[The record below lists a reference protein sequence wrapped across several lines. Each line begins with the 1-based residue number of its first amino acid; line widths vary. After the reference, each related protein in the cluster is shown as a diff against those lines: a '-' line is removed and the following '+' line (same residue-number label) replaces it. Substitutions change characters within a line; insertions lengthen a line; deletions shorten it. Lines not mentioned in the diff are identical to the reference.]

1 MKQFINGLEKMVNV
15 LSLVL
20 HHISNVIL
28 CIVTFLITFDVIGRF
43 FFNQPIKGAF
53 ELTELGSA
61 ILVFFT
67 FAITHKYKEHI
78 AIGFAVDKLPHRIRH
93 VMEGCIEWF
102 ICVMVSLMSWHIFN
116 EAMRTM
122 GRNVTT
128 SDLNLTVYP
137 FIIIA
142 SIGSFVFAFVALTS
156 GLKHFV
162 KAVEKT

>member
-1 MKQFINGLEKMVNV
+1 MKRFISRLEEAVNV
-15 LSLVL
+15 VNLIL
-20 HHISNVIL
+20 HHIANIVL
-28 CIVTFLITFDVIGRF
+28 CFVMLLITFDVIGRF
-43 FFNQPIKGAF
+43 FFNQPITGSF

-78 AIGFAVDKLPHRIRH
+78 AIGFAVDKMPHRVRH
-93 VMEGCIEWF
+93 IIEGCIEWF
-102 ICVMVSLMSWHIFN
+102 IFVVIAFMSWHILN
-116 EAMRTM
+116 EAIRTM

-128 SDLNLTVYP
+128 SDLSLPVYP

-142 SIGSFVFAFVALTS
+142 SIGSFVFALIALTS